1 MDQETFEEK
10 MDDLLDREIFFLLG
24 YSKGFRDAMRIS
36 FISDKE
42 KRRILFLQIQQFL
55 IGGRNLIEGKINEFK
70 EKVNFEQMDLGDLEM
85 EIFNLEFSFASMIYD
100 VIQSMIEGE
109 EEEEGGEGDIEDV
122 ND

>member
-42 KRRILFLQIQQFL
+42 RRRILFLKIQQFL

-100 VIQSMIEGE
+100 VIESMIEGE

>member
-55 IGGRNLIEGKINEFK
+55 IGGRNLIEGKIREFK
-70 EKVNFEQMDLGDLEM
+70 ENVNFEQMDLEDLEM